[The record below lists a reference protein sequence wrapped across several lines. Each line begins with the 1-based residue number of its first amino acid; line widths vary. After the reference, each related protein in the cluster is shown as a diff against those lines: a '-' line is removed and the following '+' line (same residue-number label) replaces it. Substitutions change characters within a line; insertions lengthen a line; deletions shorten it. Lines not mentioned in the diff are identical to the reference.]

1 MADKLEQVA
10 IRMVEQPPLYSNEPM
25 NNPDAAIRVMNEF
38 LSQMDRELFCI
49 VNLQADLTPINMNI
63 VSVGSLNEALIN
75 PREIFKSAI
84 LSNAHSMMLIH
95 NHPSGNLTPSTS
107 DIQTTARMQELGELM
122 GISLVDHII
131 TGRNGNY
138 YSFRDKGEF
147 PDSRVRFSTR
157 VEDIDLTKG
166 MVTEA
171 TAPYEE
177 VTDTKEK
184 GDVRDIPTVQTA
196 TIPLPVQG
204 KDMDS
209 IMQSLESG
217 VEELFTSN
225 RYQEFLKTMA
235 KFHNYSFNNTMLIA
249 MQRPDATLVTSYKNW
264 QSMGR
269 QVMKGEKGI
278 TIIAPAPYKKM
289 KEKEVLDENQRPI
302 MGTDGKPKTEQV
314 EVTVPH
320 FKAVTVFDIAQTSG
334 EPIQT
339 LAPELLTAAVQD
351 FDSFMQAIQKISPVP
366 IRFDEI
372 DGNANGYYHNADKEI
387 VIKKGLSESQTLKT
401 AIHETA
407 HAKLHDKEI
416 MESLGVEKD
425 RLTKEV
431 EAESVAYCVCSSF
444 GLDTSDYSFPY
455 IAGWSS
461 SREMKE
467 MKASMDVIR
476 KTAGEM
482 IDQLTEEL
490 EIILEEKQK
499 TELHE
504 KYGILV
510 DAMEAA
516 GYRYDYRESEPGH
529 IVLAPDGTHE
539 IAGYLQFE
547 SWGDI
552 QNWLEDTLTEGT
564 DISERVDR
572 AMYPFKYD
580 YTLEEEMFRGNG
592 DRYAI
597 YHVDEDTPG
606 KQHLFM
612 NMAMVKEDG
621 ITIDAANYKCVYSGR
636 LHENEKLDDL
646 YAMFNDN
653 PPADY
658 KAHSMSVSDVII
670 TNRGGDM
677 QAYYVDR
684 FGFAELPNFAA
695 QREKI
700 LDIVPDIENV
710 DYENNLTCISFYA
723 AECAEFPVMGEV
735 HYDLTLPEA
744 LEAYE
749 KIPSERMHG
758 LKCVGFDLKDGSNYE
773 GMQSLMI
780 EGKIQKD
787 FLNSIP
793 GFRENSY
800 VQNAISRVEKYLE
813 ERHPNVEN
821 PLKSNKKVDNEKN
834 ISEDKYYYSLDLN
847 YYLKYL
853 AGFIRINTSG
863 ALIAMETENYQIDGK
878 KGNWIATDTII
889 IDGKQFYLMEHQ
901 VYRDQAQGV
910 ILDAYG
916 KRVVEECKKFDEKTK
931 QKIHDYI
938 QQQIP
943 LNPVEQLKQD
953 GKICLEHYQKFY
965 QNGTYERS
973 REFGTEANYDMVD
986 GLVNN
991 QKKNPE
997 KISDARSNKQT
1008 SRNQQDGKPKKRRS
1022 VIK

>member
-10 IRMVEQPPLYSNEPM
+10 IRMVEQPPLYSKEPM
-25 NNPDAAIRVMNEF
+25 NNPDAAIRVMNGF

-131 TGRNGNY
+131 TGRDGNY

-147 PDSRVRFSTR
+147 PDSKIRFSTR

-171 TAPYEE
+171 IAPYEE

-184 GDVRDIPTVQTA
+184 DNVRDIPTVQTA
-196 TIPLPVQG
+196 TIPLPVHG

-225 RYQEFLKTMA
+225 RYQEYLKTMA

-302 MGTDGKPKTEQV
+302 MGTDGKPKTEKV

-407 HAKLHDKEI
+407 HAKLHDREI

-510 DAMEAA
+510 DALEAA

-552 QNWLEDTLTEGT
+552 KDWLEDTIAEGT

-572 AMYPFKYD
+572 ALYPFKFD

-646 YAMFNDN
+646 YAVFNDN

-684 FGFAELPNFAA
+684 FGFAELPDFAA

-700 LDIVPDIENV
+700 LDIVPEIENV
-710 DYENNLTCISFYA
+710 DYENDLTCISFYA

-758 LKCVGFDLKDGSNYE
+758 LKCVGFDLKDGSDYE

-780 EGKIQKD
+780 EGKIQKE

-793 GFRENSY
+793 GFRENFY

-821 PLKSNKKVDNEKN
+821 SLKSNKKVDNEKN
-834 ISEDKYYYSLDLN
+834 N
-847 YYLKYL
+847 
-853 AGFIRINTSG
+853 
-863 ALIAMETENYQIDGK
+863 
-878 KGNWIATDTII
+878 
-889 IDGKQFYLMEHQ
+889 
-901 VYRDQAQGV
+901 
-910 ILDAYG
+910 
-916 KRVVEECKKFDEKTK
+916 EKELS
-931 QKIHDYI
+931 I
-938 QQQIP
+938 QMKPI
-943 LNPVEQLKQD
+943 
-953 GKICLEHYQKFY
+953 
-965 QNGTYERS
+965 
-973 REFGTEANYDMVD
+973 
-986 GLVNN
+986 
-991 QKKNPE
+991 
-997 KISDARSNKQT
+997 
-1008 SRNQQDGKPKKRRS
+1008 PKKKRGEMS
-1022 VIK
+1022 L

>member
-25 NNPDAAIRVMNEF
+25 NNPDVAIRVMNEF

-401 AIHETA
+401 AIHETV

-444 GLDTSDYSFPY
+444 DLDTSDYSFPY

-510 DAMEAA
+510 DALEAA

-552 QNWLEDTLTEGT
+552 QNWLEDTITEGT

-653 PPADY
+653 PPAEY

-684 FGFAELPNFAA
+684 FGFAELPDFAA

-700 LDIVPDIENV
+700 LDIVPEIENV
-710 DYENNLTCISFYA
+710 DYENDLTCISFYA

-758 LKCVGFDLKDGSNYE
+758 LKCVGFDLKDGSDYE

-780 EGKIQKD
+780 EGKIQKE

-821 PLKSNKKVDNEKN
+821 PLESNKKVDNEKN
-834 ISEDKYYYSLDLN
+834 ISEEKNEKELN
-847 YYLKYL
+847 
-853 AGFIRINTSG
+853 
-863 ALIAMETENYQIDGK
+863 
-878 KGNWIATDTII
+878 
-889 IDGKQFYLMEHQ
+889 
-901 VYRDQAQGV
+901 
-910 ILDAYG
+910 
-916 KRVVEECKKFDEKTK
+916 
-931 QKIHDYI
+931 I
-938 QQQIP
+938 QMKPI
-943 LNPVEQLKQD
+943 
-953 GKICLEHYQKFY
+953 
-965 QNGTYERS
+965 
-973 REFGTEANYDMVD
+973 
-986 GLVNN
+986 
-991 QKKNPE
+991 
-997 KISDARSNKQT
+997 
-1008 SRNQQDGKPKKRRS
+1008 PKKKRGEMS
-1022 VIK
+1022 L

>member
-25 NNPDAAIRVMNEF
+25 NNPDVAIRVMNEF

-302 MGTDGKPKTEQV
+302 MGTDGKPKTEKV

-401 AIHETA
+401 AIHETV

-510 DAMEAA
+510 DALEAA

-539 IAGYLQFE
+539 IAGYLQFK

-552 QNWLEDTLTEGT
+552 KDWLEDTIAEGT

-572 AMYPFKYD
+572 ALYPFKFD

-597 YHVDEDTPG
+597 YHVDEGTPG

-636 LHENEKLDDL
+636 LHENEKMDDL
-646 YAMFNDN
+646 YAVFNDN

-684 FGFAELPNFAA
+684 FGYEELPDFAA

-700 LDIVPDIENV
+700 LDIVPEIENV
-710 DYENNLTCISFYA
+710 DYENDLTCISFYA

-758 LKCVGFDLKDGSNYE
+758 LKCVGFDLKDGSDYE

-780 EGKIQKD
+780 EGKIQKE

-821 PLKSNKKVDNEKN
+821 PLESNKKVDNEKN
-834 ISEDKYYYSLDLN
+834 ISEEKNEKELN
-847 YYLKYL
+847 
-853 AGFIRINTSG
+853 
-863 ALIAMETENYQIDGK
+863 
-878 KGNWIATDTII
+878 
-889 IDGKQFYLMEHQ
+889 
-901 VYRDQAQGV
+901 
-910 ILDAYG
+910 
-916 KRVVEECKKFDEKTK
+916 
-931 QKIHDYI
+931 I
-938 QQQIP
+938 QMKPI
-943 LNPVEQLKQD
+943 
-953 GKICLEHYQKFY
+953 
-965 QNGTYERS
+965 
-973 REFGTEANYDMVD
+973 
-986 GLVNN
+986 
-991 QKKNPE
+991 
-997 KISDARSNKQT
+997 
-1008 SRNQQDGKPKKRRS
+1008 PKKKRGEMS
-1022 VIK
+1022 L

>member
-10 IRMVEQPPLYSNEPM
+10 IRMVEQPPIYSNEPM
-25 NNPDAAIRVMNEF
+25 NNPDVAIRVMNEF

-302 MGTDGKPKTEQV
+302 MGSDGKPKTEQV

-401 AIHETA
+401 AIHETV

-444 GLDTSDYSFPY
+444 GLDASDYSFPY

-510 DAMEAA
+510 DALEAA

-552 QNWLEDTLTEGT
+552 KDWLEDTIAEGT

-572 AMYPFKYD
+572 ALYPFKFD

-636 LHENEKLDDL
+636 LHENEKMDDL
-646 YAMFNDN
+646 YAVFNDN

-684 FGFAELPNFAA
+684 FGFAELPEFAA

-700 LDIVPDIENV
+700 LDIVPEIENV
-710 DYENNLTCISFYA
+710 DYENDLTCISFYA

-758 LKCVGFDLKDGSNYE
+758 LKCVGFDLKDGSDYE

-780 EGKIQKD
+780 EGKIQKE

-821 PLKSNKKVDNEKN
+821 PLESNKKVDNEKN
-834 ISEDKYYYSLDLN
+834 ISEEKNEKELN
-847 YYLKYL
+847 
-853 AGFIRINTSG
+853 
-863 ALIAMETENYQIDGK
+863 
-878 KGNWIATDTII
+878 
-889 IDGKQFYLMEHQ
+889 
-901 VYRDQAQGV
+901 
-910 ILDAYG
+910 
-916 KRVVEECKKFDEKTK
+916 
-931 QKIHDYI
+931 I
-938 QQQIP
+938 QMKPI
-943 LNPVEQLKQD
+943 
-953 GKICLEHYQKFY
+953 
-965 QNGTYERS
+965 
-973 REFGTEANYDMVD
+973 
-986 GLVNN
+986 
-991 QKKNPE
+991 
-997 KISDARSNKQT
+997 
-1008 SRNQQDGKPKKRRS
+1008 PKKKRGEMS
-1022 VIK
+1022 L

>member
-25 NNPDAAIRVMNEF
+25 NNPDVAIRVMNEF

-401 AIHETA
+401 AIHETV

-499 TELHE
+499 TEVHE

-510 DAMEAA
+510 DALEAA

-552 QNWLEDTLTEGT
+552 KDWLEDTIAEGT

-572 AMYPFKYD
+572 ALYPFKFD

-597 YHVDEDTPG
+597 YHVDEGTPG

-646 YAMFNDN
+646 YAIFNDN

-684 FGFAELPNFAA
+684 FGFAELPDFAA

-700 LDIVPDIENV
+700 LDIVPEIENV
-710 DYENNLTCISFYA
+710 DYENDLTCISFYA

-744 LEAYE
+744 LETYE

-758 LKCVGFDLKDGSNYE
+758 LKCVGFDLKDGSDYE

-780 EGKIQKD
+780 EGKIQKE

-800 VQNAISRVEKYLE
+800 VQNAIRRVEKYLE

-821 PLKSNKKVDNEKN
+821 PLESNKKVDNKKN
-834 ISEDKYYYSLDLN
+834 ISEEKNEKELN
-847 YYLKYL
+847 
-853 AGFIRINTSG
+853 
-863 ALIAMETENYQIDGK
+863 
-878 KGNWIATDTII
+878 
-889 IDGKQFYLMEHQ
+889 
-901 VYRDQAQGV
+901 
-910 ILDAYG
+910 
-916 KRVVEECKKFDEKTK
+916 
-931 QKIHDYI
+931 I
-938 QQQIP
+938 QMKPI
-943 LNPVEQLKQD
+943 
-953 GKICLEHYQKFY
+953 
-965 QNGTYERS
+965 
-973 REFGTEANYDMVD
+973 
-986 GLVNN
+986 
-991 QKKNPE
+991 
-997 KISDARSNKQT
+997 
-1008 SRNQQDGKPKKRRS
+1008 PKKKRGEMS
-1022 VIK
+1022 L

>member
-25 NNPDAAIRVMNEF
+25 NNPDVAIRVMNEF

-401 AIHETA
+401 AIHETV

-510 DAMEAA
+510 DALEAA

-552 QNWLEDTLTEGT
+552 KDWLEDTIAEGT

-621 ITIDAANYKCVYSGR
+621 ITIDAENYKCVYSGR

-684 FGFAELPNFAA
+684 FGFAELPDFAA

-700 LDIVPDIENV
+700 LDIVPEIENV
-710 DYENNLTCISFYA
+710 DYENDLTCISFYA

-758 LKCVGFDLKDGSNYE
+758 LKCVGFDLKDGSDYE

-780 EGKIQKD
+780 EGKIQKE

-821 PLKSNKKVDNEKN
+821 PLESNKKVDNEKN
-834 ISEDKYYYSLDLN
+834 ISEEKNEKELN
-847 YYLKYL
+847 
-853 AGFIRINTSG
+853 
-863 ALIAMETENYQIDGK
+863 
-878 KGNWIATDTII
+878 
-889 IDGKQFYLMEHQ
+889 
-901 VYRDQAQGV
+901 
-910 ILDAYG
+910 
-916 KRVVEECKKFDEKTK
+916 
-931 QKIHDYI
+931 I
-938 QQQIP
+938 QMKPI
-943 LNPVEQLKQD
+943 
-953 GKICLEHYQKFY
+953 
-965 QNGTYERS
+965 
-973 REFGTEANYDMVD
+973 
-986 GLVNN
+986 
-991 QKKNPE
+991 
-997 KISDARSNKQT
+997 
-1008 SRNQQDGKPKKRRS
+1008 PKKKRGEMS
-1022 VIK
+1022 L

>member
-314 EVTVPH
+314 EVIVPH

-482 IDQLTEEL
+482 IDQLTEQL

-552 QNWLEDTLTEGT
+552 QNWLEDTITEGT

-646 YAMFNDN
+646 YSMFNDN

-684 FGFAELPNFAA
+684 FGFAELPDFVA

-710 DYENNLTCISFYA
+710 DYENDLTCISFYA

-758 LKCVGFDLKDGSNYE
+758 LKCVGFDLKDGSDYE

-834 ISEDKYYYSLDLN
+834 ISEEKNEKELN
-847 YYLKYL
+847 
-853 AGFIRINTSG
+853 
-863 ALIAMETENYQIDGK
+863 
-878 KGNWIATDTII
+878 
-889 IDGKQFYLMEHQ
+889 
-901 VYRDQAQGV
+901 
-910 ILDAYG
+910 
-916 KRVVEECKKFDEKTK
+916 
-931 QKIHDYI
+931 I
-938 QQQIP
+938 QMKPI
-943 LNPVEQLKQD
+943 
-953 GKICLEHYQKFY
+953 
-965 QNGTYERS
+965 
-973 REFGTEANYDMVD
+973 
-986 GLVNN
+986 
-991 QKKNPE
+991 
-997 KISDARSNKQT
+997 
-1008 SRNQQDGKPKKRRS
+1008 PKKKRGEMS
-1022 VIK
+1022 L

>member
-10 IRMVEQPPLYSNEPM
+10 IRMVEQPPLYSKEPM

-95 NHPSGNLTPSTS
+95 NHPSGNLAPSTS

-131 TGRNGNY
+131 TGRDGNY

-147 PDSRVRFSTR
+147 PDSRNRFSTR

-171 TAPYEE
+171 IAPYEE
-177 VTDTKEK
+177 VTNTKEK
-184 GDVRDIPTVQTA
+184 DNVRDIPTVQTA

-302 MGTDGKPKTEQV
+302 MGTDGKPKTEKV

-407 HAKLHDKEI
+407 HAKLHDREI

-510 DAMEAA
+510 DALEAA

-552 QNWLEDTLTEGT
+552 QNWLEDTITEGT

-646 YAMFNDN
+646 YAVFNDN

-684 FGFAELPNFAA
+684 FGFAELPEFAA

-700 LDIVPDIENV
+700 LDIVPEIENV
-710 DYENNLTCISFYA
+710 DYENDLTCISFYA

-758 LKCVGFDLKDGSNYE
+758 LKCVGFDLKDGSDYE

-780 EGKIQKD
+780 EGKIQKE

-821 PLKSNKKVDNEKN
+821 PLESNKKVDNEKN
-834 ISEDKYYYSLDLN
+834 ISEEKNEKELN
-847 YYLKYL
+847 
-853 AGFIRINTSG
+853 
-863 ALIAMETENYQIDGK
+863 
-878 KGNWIATDTII
+878 
-889 IDGKQFYLMEHQ
+889 
-901 VYRDQAQGV
+901 
-910 ILDAYG
+910 
-916 KRVVEECKKFDEKTK
+916 
-931 QKIHDYI
+931 I
-938 QQQIP
+938 QMKPI
-943 LNPVEQLKQD
+943 
-953 GKICLEHYQKFY
+953 
-965 QNGTYERS
+965 
-973 REFGTEANYDMVD
+973 
-986 GLVNN
+986 
-991 QKKNPE
+991 
-997 KISDARSNKQT
+997 
-1008 SRNQQDGKPKKRRS
+1008 PKKKRGEMS
-1022 VIK
+1022 L

>member
-1 MADKLEQVA
+1 
-10 IRMVEQPPLYSNEPM
+10 
-25 NNPDAAIRVMNEF
+25 
-38 LSQMDRELFCI
+38 
-49 VNLQADLTPINMNI
+49 
-63 VSVGSLNEALIN
+63 
-75 PREIFKSAI
+75 
-84 LSNAHSMMLIH
+84 
-95 NHPSGNLTPSTS
+95 
-107 DIQTTARMQELGELM
+107 
-122 GISLVDHII
+122 
-131 TGRNGNY
+131 
-138 YSFRDKGEF
+138 
-147 PDSRVRFSTR
+147 
-157 VEDIDLTKG
+157 
-166 MVTEA
+166 
-171 TAPYEE
+171 
-177 VTDTKEK
+177 
-184 GDVRDIPTVQTA
+184 
-196 TIPLPVQG
+196 
-204 KDMDS
+204 
-209 IMQSLESG
+209 
-217 VEELFTSN
+217 
-225 RYQEFLKTMA
+225 
-235 KFHNYSFNNTMLIA
+235 
-249 MQRPDATLVTSYKNW
+249 
-264 QSMGR
+264 
-269 QVMKGEKGI
+269 
-278 TIIAPAPYKKM
+278 
-289 KEKEVLDENQRPI
+289 
-302 MGTDGKPKTEQV
+302 
-314 EVTVPH
+314 
-320 FKAVTVFDIAQTSG
+320 
-334 EPIQT
+334 
-339 LAPELLTAAVQD
+339 
-351 FDSFMQAIQKISPVP
+351 
-366 IRFDEI
+366 
-372 DGNANGYYHNADKEI
+372 
-387 VIKKGLSESQTLKT
+387 
-401 AIHETA
+401 
-407 HAKLHDKEI
+407 
-416 MESLGVEKD
+416 
-425 RLTKEV
+425 
-431 EAESVAYCVCSSF
+431 
-444 GLDTSDYSFPY
+444 
-455 IAGWSS
+455 
-461 SREMKE
+461 MKE

-510 DAMEAA
+510 DALEAA

-552 QNWLEDTLTEGT
+552 KDWLEDTIAEGT
-564 DISERVDR
+564 DVSERVDR

-592 DRYAI
+592 DLYAI

-621 ITIDAANYKCVYSGR
+621 ITIDAENYKCVYSGR

-670 TNRGGDM
+670 TNHGGDM

-684 FGFAELPNFAA
+684 FGFAELPDFAA

-700 LDIVPDIENV
+700 LDIVPEIENV
-710 DYENNLTCISFYA
+710 DYENDFTCISFYA

-758 LKCVGFDLKDGSNYE
+758 LKCVGFDLKDGSDYE
-773 GMQSLMI
+773 EMQSLMI
-780 EGKIQKD
+780 EGKIQKE

-863 ALIAMETENYQIDGK
+863 ALITMETENYQIDGK

-1022 VIK
+1022 VIKRLHQKQIAITRRSGKPIPKYLDQEMERKRG

>member
-314 EVTVPH
+314 EVIVPH

-482 IDQLTEEL
+482 IDQLTEQL

-510 DAMEAA
+510 DALEAA
-516 GYRYDYRESEPGH
+516 GYRYDYRESKPGH

-547 SWGDI
+547 SWEDI
-552 QNWLEDTLTEGT
+552 KDWLEDTIAEGT

-572 AMYPFKYD
+572 ALYPFKFD

-597 YHVDEDTPG
+597 YHVDEGTPG

-646 YAMFNDN
+646 YSMFNDN

-684 FGFAELPNFAA
+684 FGFAELPDFAA

-700 LDIVPDIENV
+700 LDIVPEIENV
-710 DYENNLTCISFYA
+710 DYENDLTCISFYA

-758 LKCVGFDLKDGSNYE
+758 LKCVGFDLKDGSDYE

-834 ISEDKYYYSLDLN
+834 ISEEKNEKELN
-847 YYLKYL
+847 
-853 AGFIRINTSG
+853 
-863 ALIAMETENYQIDGK
+863 
-878 KGNWIATDTII
+878 
-889 IDGKQFYLMEHQ
+889 
-901 VYRDQAQGV
+901 
-910 ILDAYG
+910 
-916 KRVVEECKKFDEKTK
+916 
-931 QKIHDYI
+931 I
-938 QQQIP
+938 QMKPI
-943 LNPVEQLKQD
+943 
-953 GKICLEHYQKFY
+953 
-965 QNGTYERS
+965 
-973 REFGTEANYDMVD
+973 
-986 GLVNN
+986 
-991 QKKNPE
+991 
-997 KISDARSNKQT
+997 
-1008 SRNQQDGKPKKRRS
+1008 PKKKRGEMS
-1022 VIK
+1022 L

>member
-1 MADKLEQVA
+1 MTEQ
-10 IRMVEQPPLYSNEPM
+10 N
-25 NNPDAAIRVMNEF
+25 
-38 LSQMDRELFCI
+38 
-49 VNLQADLTPINMNI
+49 
-63 VSVGSLNEALIN
+63 
-75 PREIFKSAI
+75 K
-84 LSNAHSMMLIH
+84 
-95 NHPSGNLTPSTS
+95 
-107 DIQTTARMQELGELM
+107 TT
-122 GISLVDHII
+122 
-131 TGRNGNY
+131 
-138 YSFRDKGEF
+138 
-147 PDSRVRFSTR
+147 
-157 VEDIDLTKG
+157 
-166 MVTEA
+166 
-171 TAPYEE
+171 
-177 VTDTKEK
+177 
-184 GDVRDIPTVQTA
+184 
-196 TIPLPVQG
+196 TIPLPVPG

-320 FKAVTVFDIAQTSG
+320 FKAVTVFGIAQTSG

-372 DGNANGYYHNADKEI
+372 DDNANGYYHNADKEI

-401 AIHETA
+401 AIHETV
-407 HAKLHDKEI
+407 HAKLHDREI

-482 IDQLTEEL
+482 IDQLTEKL

-510 DAMEAA
+510 DA
-516 GYRYDYRESEPGH
+516 
-529 IVLAPDGTHE
+529 
-539 IAGYLQFE
+539 
-547 SWGDI
+547 
-552 QNWLEDTLTEGT
+552 
-564 DISERVDR
+564 
-572 AMYPFKYD
+572 
-580 YTLEEEMFRGNG
+580 LEE
-592 DRYAI
+592 
-597 YHVDEDTPG
+597 
-606 KQHLFM
+606 FM

-621 ITIDAANYKCVYSGR
+621 ITIDAANYKCVYSVR

-684 FGFAELPNFAA
+684 FGFAELPDFAA

-700 LDIVPDIENV
+700 LDIVPEIENV
-710 DYENNLTCISFYA
+710 DYENDLTCISFYA

-758 LKCVGFDLKDGSNYE
+758 LKCVGFDLKDGSDYE
-773 GMQSLMI
+773 EMQSLMI
-780 EGKIQKD
+780 EGKIQKE

-821 PLKSNKKVDNEKN
+821 PLESNKKVDNEKN
-834 ISEDKYYYSLDLN
+834 ISEEKNEKELN
-847 YYLKYL
+847 
-853 AGFIRINTSG
+853 
-863 ALIAMETENYQIDGK
+863 
-878 KGNWIATDTII
+878 
-889 IDGKQFYLMEHQ
+889 
-901 VYRDQAQGV
+901 
-910 ILDAYG
+910 
-916 KRVVEECKKFDEKTK
+916 
-931 QKIHDYI
+931 I
-938 QQQIP
+938 QMKPI
-943 LNPVEQLKQD
+943 
-953 GKICLEHYQKFY
+953 
-965 QNGTYERS
+965 
-973 REFGTEANYDMVD
+973 
-986 GLVNN
+986 
-991 QKKNPE
+991 
-997 KISDARSNKQT
+997 
-1008 SRNQQDGKPKKRRS
+1008 PKKKRGEMS
-1022 VIK
+1022 L

>member
-25 NNPDAAIRVMNEF
+25 NNPDVAIRVMNEF

-339 LAPELLTAAVQD
+339 LTPELLTAAVQD

-407 HAKLHDKEI
+407 HAKLHDREI

-444 GLDTSDYSFPY
+444 DLDTSDYSFPY

-510 DAMEAA
+510 DALEAA

-552 QNWLEDTLTEGT
+552 QNWLEDTITEGT

-684 FGFAELPNFAA
+684 FGFAELPDFAA

-700 LDIVPDIENV
+700 LDIVPEIENV
-710 DYENNLTCISFYA
+710 DYENDLTCISFYA

-758 LKCVGFDLKDGSNYE
+758 LKCVGFDLKDGSDYE

-780 EGKIQKD
+780 EGKIQKE

-821 PLKSNKKVDNEKN
+821 PLESNKKVDNEKN
-834 ISEDKYYYSLDLN
+834 ISEEKNEKELN
-847 YYLKYL
+847 
-853 AGFIRINTSG
+853 
-863 ALIAMETENYQIDGK
+863 
-878 KGNWIATDTII
+878 
-889 IDGKQFYLMEHQ
+889 
-901 VYRDQAQGV
+901 
-910 ILDAYG
+910 
-916 KRVVEECKKFDEKTK
+916 
-931 QKIHDYI
+931 I
-938 QQQIP
+938 QMKPI
-943 LNPVEQLKQD
+943 
-953 GKICLEHYQKFY
+953 
-965 QNGTYERS
+965 
-973 REFGTEANYDMVD
+973 
-986 GLVNN
+986 
-991 QKKNPE
+991 
-997 KISDARSNKQT
+997 
-1008 SRNQQDGKPKKRRS
+1008 PKKKRGEMS
-1022 VIK
+1022 L

>member
-10 IRMVEQPPLYSNEPM
+10 IRMVEQPPLYSKEPM

-131 TGRNGNY
+131 TGRDGNY

-147 PDSRVRFSTR
+147 PDSRMRFSTR

-171 TAPYEE
+171 IAPYEE

-184 GDVRDIPTVQTA
+184 DNVRDIPTVQTA

-401 AIHETA
+401 AIHETV

-552 QNWLEDTLTEGT
+552 QNWLEDTITEGT

-684 FGFAELPNFAA
+684 FGFAELPDFAA

-710 DYENNLTCISFYA
+710 DYENDLTCISFYA

-758 LKCVGFDLKDGSNYE
+758 LKCVGFDLKDGSDYE

-834 ISEDKYYYSLDLN
+834 ISEEKKEKELN
-847 YYLKYL
+847 
-853 AGFIRINTSG
+853 
-863 ALIAMETENYQIDGK
+863 
-878 KGNWIATDTII
+878 
-889 IDGKQFYLMEHQ
+889 
-901 VYRDQAQGV
+901 
-910 ILDAYG
+910 
-916 KRVVEECKKFDEKTK
+916 
-931 QKIHDYI
+931 I
-938 QQQIP
+938 QMKPI
-943 LNPVEQLKQD
+943 
-953 GKICLEHYQKFY
+953 
-965 QNGTYERS
+965 
-973 REFGTEANYDMVD
+973 
-986 GLVNN
+986 
-991 QKKNPE
+991 
-997 KISDARSNKQT
+997 
-1008 SRNQQDGKPKKRRS
+1008 PKKKRGEMS
-1022 VIK
+1022 L

>member
-25 NNPDAAIRVMNEF
+25 NNPDVAIRVMNEF

-401 AIHETA
+401 AIHETV

-510 DAMEAA
+510 DALEAA

-552 QNWLEDTLTEGT
+552 QNWLEDTITEGT

-597 YHVDEDTPG
+597 YHVDEGTPG

-646 YAMFNDN
+646 YAVFNDN

-684 FGFAELPNFAA
+684 FGFAELPEFAA

-700 LDIVPDIENV
+700 LDIVPEIENV
-710 DYENNLTCISFYA
+710 DYENDLTCISFYA

-758 LKCVGFDLKDGSNYE
+758 LKCVGFDLKDGSDYE

-780 EGKIQKD
+780 EGKIQKE

-821 PLKSNKKVDNEKN
+821 PLESNKKVDNEKN
-834 ISEDKYYYSLDLN
+834 ISEEKNEKELN
-847 YYLKYL
+847 
-853 AGFIRINTSG
+853 
-863 ALIAMETENYQIDGK
+863 
-878 KGNWIATDTII
+878 
-889 IDGKQFYLMEHQ
+889 
-901 VYRDQAQGV
+901 
-910 ILDAYG
+910 
-916 KRVVEECKKFDEKTK
+916 
-931 QKIHDYI
+931 I
-938 QQQIP
+938 QMKPI
-943 LNPVEQLKQD
+943 
-953 GKICLEHYQKFY
+953 
-965 QNGTYERS
+965 
-973 REFGTEANYDMVD
+973 
-986 GLVNN
+986 
-991 QKKNPE
+991 
-997 KISDARSNKQT
+997 
-1008 SRNQQDGKPKKRRS
+1008 PKKKRGEMS
-1022 VIK
+1022 L

>member
-25 NNPDAAIRVMNEF
+25 NNPDVAIRVMNEF

-184 GDVRDIPTVQTA
+184 GDIRDIPTVQTA

-334 EPIQT
+334 KPIQT

-401 AIHETA
+401 AIHETV

-510 DAMEAA
+510 DALEAA

-552 QNWLEDTLTEGT
+552 KDWLEDTIAEGT

-572 AMYPFKYD
+572 ALYPFKFD

-597 YHVDEDTPG
+597 YHVDEGTPG

-636 LHENEKLDDL
+636 LHENEKMDDL
-646 YAMFNDN
+646 YAVFNDN

-684 FGFAELPNFAA
+684 FGFAELPEFAA

-700 LDIVPDIENV
+700 LDIVPEIENV
-710 DYENNLTCISFYA
+710 DYENDLTCISFYA

-758 LKCVGFDLKDGSNYE
+758 LKCVGFDLKDGSDYE

-780 EGKIQKD
+780 EGKIQKE

-821 PLKSNKKVDNEKN
+821 PLESNKKVDNEKN
-834 ISEDKYYYSLDLN
+834 ISEEKNEKELN
-847 YYLKYL
+847 
-853 AGFIRINTSG
+853 
-863 ALIAMETENYQIDGK
+863 
-878 KGNWIATDTII
+878 
-889 IDGKQFYLMEHQ
+889 
-901 VYRDQAQGV
+901 
-910 ILDAYG
+910 
-916 KRVVEECKKFDEKTK
+916 
-931 QKIHDYI
+931 I
-938 QQQIP
+938 QMKPI
-943 LNPVEQLKQD
+943 
-953 GKICLEHYQKFY
+953 
-965 QNGTYERS
+965 
-973 REFGTEANYDMVD
+973 
-986 GLVNN
+986 
-991 QKKNPE
+991 
-997 KISDARSNKQT
+997 
-1008 SRNQQDGKPKKRRS
+1008 PKKKRGEMS
-1022 VIK
+1022 L

>member
-10 IRMVEQPPLYSNEPM
+10 IRMVEQPPLYSNKPM
-25 NNPDAAIRVMNEF
+25 NNPDVAIRVMNEF

-387 VIKKGLSESQTLKT
+387 VIEKGLSESQTLKT

-431 EAESVAYCVCSSF
+431 EAESIAYCVCSSF

-510 DAMEAA
+510 DALEAA

-552 QNWLEDTLTEGT
+552 KDWLEDTIAEGT

-572 AMYPFKYD
+572 ALYPFKFD

-597 YHVDEDTPG
+597 YHVDEGTPG

-636 LHENEKLDDL
+636 LHENEKMDDL
-646 YAMFNDN
+646 YAVFNDN

-684 FGFAELPNFAA
+684 FGFAELPEFAA

-700 LDIVPDIENV
+700 LDIVPEIENV
-710 DYENNLTCISFYA
+710 DYENDLTCISFYA

-758 LKCVGFDLKDGSNYE
+758 LKCVGFDLKDGSDYE

-780 EGKIQKD
+780 EGKIQKE

-821 PLKSNKKVDNEKN
+821 PLESNKKVDNEKN
-834 ISEDKYYYSLDLN
+834 ISEEKNEKELN
-847 YYLKYL
+847 
-853 AGFIRINTSG
+853 
-863 ALIAMETENYQIDGK
+863 
-878 KGNWIATDTII
+878 
-889 IDGKQFYLMEHQ
+889 
-901 VYRDQAQGV
+901 
-910 ILDAYG
+910 
-916 KRVVEECKKFDEKTK
+916 
-931 QKIHDYI
+931 I
-938 QQQIP
+938 QMKPI
-943 LNPVEQLKQD
+943 
-953 GKICLEHYQKFY
+953 
-965 QNGTYERS
+965 
-973 REFGTEANYDMVD
+973 
-986 GLVNN
+986 
-991 QKKNPE
+991 
-997 KISDARSNKQT
+997 
-1008 SRNQQDGKPKKRRS
+1008 PKKKRGEMS
-1022 VIK
+1022 L

>member
-25 NNPDAAIRVMNEF
+25 NNPDVAIRVMNEF

-131 TGRNGNY
+131 TGRDGNY

-147 PDSRVRFSTR
+147 PDSRIRFSTR

-171 TAPYEE
+171 IAPYEE

-184 GDVRDIPTVQTA
+184 DNVRDIPTVQTA

-314 EVTVPH
+314 EVTVPY
-320 FKAVTVFDIAQTSG
+320 FKAVTVFDIAQTTG
-334 EPIQT
+334 ELIQT

-351 FDSFMQAIQKISPVP
+351 FDSFMQAIQKISPVT

-401 AIHETA
+401 AIHETV

-510 DAMEAA
+510 DALEAA

-552 QNWLEDTLTEGT
+552 KDWLEDTIAEGT

-572 AMYPFKYD
+572 ALYPFKFD

-597 YHVDEDTPG
+597 YHVDEGTPG

-646 YAMFNDN
+646 YAVFNDN

-684 FGFAELPNFAA
+684 FGFAELPEFAA

-700 LDIVPDIENV
+700 LDIVPEIENV
-710 DYENNLTCISFYA
+710 DYENDLTCISFYA

-758 LKCVGFDLKDGSNYE
+758 LKCVGFDLKDGSDYE

-780 EGKIQKD
+780 EGKIQKE

-821 PLKSNKKVDNEKN
+821 PLESNKKVDNEKN
-834 ISEDKYYYSLDLN
+834 ISEEKNEKELN
-847 YYLKYL
+847 
-853 AGFIRINTSG
+853 
-863 ALIAMETENYQIDGK
+863 
-878 KGNWIATDTII
+878 
-889 IDGKQFYLMEHQ
+889 
-901 VYRDQAQGV
+901 
-910 ILDAYG
+910 
-916 KRVVEECKKFDEKTK
+916 
-931 QKIHDYI
+931 I
-938 QQQIP
+938 QMKPI
-943 LNPVEQLKQD
+943 
-953 GKICLEHYQKFY
+953 
-965 QNGTYERS
+965 
-973 REFGTEANYDMVD
+973 
-986 GLVNN
+986 
-991 QKKNPE
+991 
-997 KISDARSNKQT
+997 
-1008 SRNQQDGKPKKRRS
+1008 PKKKRGEMS
-1022 VIK
+1022 L

>member
-10 IRMVEQPPLYSNEPM
+10 IRMVEQPPLYSKEPM

-131 TGRNGNY
+131 TGRDGNY

-147 PDSRVRFSTR
+147 PDSRIRFSTR

-171 TAPYEE
+171 IAPYEE

-184 GDVRDIPTVQTA
+184 DTVRDIPTVQTA

-302 MGTDGKPKTEQV
+302 MGTDGKPKTEKV

-401 AIHETA
+401 TIHETA

-510 DAMEAA
+510 DALEAA
-516 GYRYDYRESEPGH
+516 GYRYDYRESKPGR

-547 SWGDI
+547 SWEDI
-552 QNWLEDTLTEGT
+552 KDWLEDTIAEGT

-572 AMYPFKYD
+572 ALYPFKFD

-597 YHVDEDTPG
+597 YHVDEGTPG

-684 FGFAELPNFAA
+684 FGFAELPDFAA

-700 LDIVPDIENV
+700 LDIVPEIENV
-710 DYENNLTCISFYA
+710 DYENDLTCISFYA

-758 LKCVGFDLKDGSNYE
+758 LKCVGFDLKDGSDYE

-780 EGKIQKD
+780 EGKIQKE

-821 PLKSNKKVDNEKN
+821 PLESNKKVDNEKN
-834 ISEDKYYYSLDLN
+834 ISEEKNEKELN
-847 YYLKYL
+847 
-853 AGFIRINTSG
+853 
-863 ALIAMETENYQIDGK
+863 
-878 KGNWIATDTII
+878 
-889 IDGKQFYLMEHQ
+889 
-901 VYRDQAQGV
+901 
-910 ILDAYG
+910 
-916 KRVVEECKKFDEKTK
+916 
-931 QKIHDYI
+931 I
-938 QQQIP
+938 QMKPI
-943 LNPVEQLKQD
+943 
-953 GKICLEHYQKFY
+953 
-965 QNGTYERS
+965 
-973 REFGTEANYDMVD
+973 
-986 GLVNN
+986 
-991 QKKNPE
+991 
-997 KISDARSNKQT
+997 
-1008 SRNQQDGKPKKRRS
+1008 PKKKRGEMS
-1022 VIK
+1022 L